1 VDDATAAIDVTDLRK
16 TYAGGVVALAGVSFA
31 VAPGEVFALLGPNG
45 AGKSSTVRIL
55 ATLSAPTGGSARVG
69 GVDVAAHPREV
80 RRRIGYVAQAS
91 GVDPTA
97 TGRENLILQGQLYRL
112 PAAALRARVEELLEL
127 FDLTGAA
134 NRAAMTWSGGM
145 KRRLDVAMGLLH
157 RPEVLFLD
165 EPTTGLDPESRSVMW
180 DEVRSLSRQGLTLLL
195 TTHYLEE
202 ADQLAHRLAILDGGR
217 VVAEGT
223 PDALKA
229 RLRGDRVSVE
239 LADRARLPA
248 ARDVLEGLGEVSAV
262 LVDGTT
268 LYAHVAHGAS
278 ALPALLGALDRAGL
292 AVAQVALSRPSLDD
306 VYLTVTGH
314 AYRSDGD
321 GGGGSGGARPEAAG
335 GPAAGGRR
343 AAAQP
348 ATAGGP
354 AGDRPD
360 AAGGTRGGGRP
371 RA

>member
-1 VDDATAAIDVTDLRK
+1 VDAAIEVSDLRK
-16 TYAGGVVALAGVSFA
+16 TYAGGVTALAGVSFS

-55 ATLSAPTGGSARVG
+55 ATLSAPSAGSARVG
-69 GVDVAAHPREV
+69 GLDVAARPREV

-91 GVDPTA
+91 GVDLTA
-97 TGRENLILQGQLYRL
+97 TGRENLVLQGQLYHL
-112 PAAALRARVEELLEL
+112 PAAALRARVAELLEL
-127 FDLTGAA
+127 FQLTAA
-134 NRAAMTWSGGM
+134 ADRAAMTWSGGM
-145 KRRLDVAMGLLH
+145 KRRLDVAMGLVH

-165 EPTTGLDPESRSVMW
+165 EPTTGLDPESRAVMW
-180 DEVRSLSRQGLTLLL
+180 EEVRGLARQGLTLLL

-202 ADQLAHRLAILDGGR
+202 ADQLAQRLAILDGGR

-239 LADRARLPA
+239 LADRGQVAA
-248 ARDVLEGLGEVSAV
+248 ARQVLDGLDEVSAV

-292 AVAQVALSRPSLDD
+292 GVAQVALSRPSLDD
-306 VYLTVTGH
+306 VYLTATGH
-314 AYRSDGD
+314 AYRSDGPD
-321 GGGGSGGARPEAAG
+321 AAAAEGPAAG
-335 GPAAGGRR
+335 GPAGTSSGAATRR
-343 AAAQP
+343 P
-348 ATAGGP
+348 
-354 AGDRPD
+354 
-360 AAGGTRGGGRP
+360 
-371 RA
+371 